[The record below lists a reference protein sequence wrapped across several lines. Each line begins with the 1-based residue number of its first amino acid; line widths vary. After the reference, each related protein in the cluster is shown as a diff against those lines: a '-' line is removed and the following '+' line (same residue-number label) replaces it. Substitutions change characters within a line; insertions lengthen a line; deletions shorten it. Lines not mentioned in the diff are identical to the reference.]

1 MRRKQGVSLGTT
13 LMVVSIVA
21 MLGLAL
27 AASNITHLGLM
38 VRSNN
43 ATLALDQ
50 ARSAV
55 DIALA
60 HLYTD
65 KAYGTNSETVTSQGP
80 DQSAGW
86 VTFDSAEAARLGVSL
101 SLNNLS
107 QNGSNLAPD
116 GQVVPQQGAYL
127 VGVGK
132 ANGVTRTVRA
142 VVFLPP
148 YPYAASSDGAIVSLG
163 NLVVG
168 SLQAG
173 QSAATAADQLQPAD
187 IASNDGSGQA
197 IDLGPGSTIQGS
209 LRAVGGVQ
217 VAPGTVVGGKR
228 LTGQAPLKVPD
239 MQVDS
244 YDPQTLGQLS
254 STLQASYP
262 QSATFTGAV
271 RRDGNVSVTGDLAL
285 TQALVFV
292 KGDLTISGS
301 VTGEG
306 ILVATGDITIG
317 GQTQMQSNN
326 RVAMLSKGKITLA
339 GSGPASST
347 LRGLVYAENGVSSQQ
362 LSVQGA
368 VVARNPQ
375 PVQMTD
381 TRLLGDGA
389 LLQAPFDI
397 RPNPPVTDPPTF
409 LLGGGSLLDASGPS
423 AGAHITDSARAA
435 ALANGESSYDIIEVR
450 ITPNADGTFA
460 LSYET
465 TTHSSS
471 GPPTVSPTAT
481 YTHLWPNELELAL
494 TTGRDPAPGVT
505 ALPALGVKPTDL
517 PSVDPVPYDPG
528 SAGPGPGIFQL
539 SADPSQLL
547 PLEDRAR
554 VLLWRED

>member
-38 VRSNN
+38 ARSNN

-65 KAYGTNSETVTSQGP
+65 KAYGTNSETVACQGP
-80 DQSAGW
+80 EQSAGW
-86 VTFDSAEAARLGVSL
+86 VTFDPVEAGRLGVSQ

-107 QNGSNLAPD
+107 ENGSTLASD
-116 GQVVPQQGAYL
+116 GQVVPQQAAYL

-168 SLQAG
+168 SLKAG
-173 QSAATAADQLQPAD
+173 GTPADPLEPAD
-187 IASNDGSGQA
+187 IASNDASSQA
-197 IDLGPGSTIQGS
+197 ISLGPGSNVHGS
-209 LRAVGGVQ
+209 LRAVGGLQ

-228 LTGQAPLKVPD
+228 LTGQSPLKVPD

-244 YDPQTLGQLS
+244 FDPQVLGQLS
-254 STLQASYP
+254 STLRPSYS
-262 QSATFTGAV
+262 QSTTFTGAV
-271 RRDGNVSVTGDLAL
+271 RRDGDVTVTGDLTL
-285 TQALVFV
+285 VQSLVFV
-292 KGDLTISGS
+292 QGDLTIAGS
-301 VTGEG
+301 VSGDG

-317 GQTQMQSNN
+317 GQAQMQSSN
-326 RVAMLSKGKITLA
+326 RVALLSKGKITLA
-339 GSGPASST
+339 GNGPASSD
-347 LRGLVYAENGVSSQQ
+347 LRGLVYAENGLSTQQ

-381 TRLLGDGA
+381 TRLLGDGKI
-389 LLQAPFDI
+389 LQPPFDI
-397 RPNPPVTDPPTF
+397 LTNPPPQPPE
-409 LLGGGSLLDASGPS
+409 LLIGGGMLAETG
-423 AGAHITDSARAA
+423 SARVADVAA
-435 ALANGESSYDIIEVR
+435 AAGGGPLTRLWISSG
-450 ITPNADGTFA
+450 ADGTFT
-460 LSYET
+460 LSYIT
-465 TTHSSS
+465 TT
-471 GPPTVSPTAT
+471 G
-481 YTHLWPNELELAL
+481 
-494 TTGRDPAPGVT
+494 GVT
-505 ALPALGVKPTDL
+505 APQETLNGLWPEDLTEVLQGTLGLSDEETR
-517 PSVDPVPYDPG
+517 SFDPVQSSV
-528 SAGPGPGIFQL
+528 SAGPAPGIFQL
-539 SADPSQLL
+539 SADPSALL

-554 VLLWRED
+554 VLLWKED

>member
-1 MRRKQGVSLGTT
+1 MAADSNLWHNPCMRREQGVSLGTT

-27 AASNITHLGLM
+27 AASSITHLGLM
-38 VRSNN
+38 ARSNN

-65 KAYGTNSETVTSQGP
+65 KAYGTSGETVTSQGP

-86 VTFDSAEAARLGVSL
+86 VTFDPVEAARLGVSQ

-107 QNGSNLAPD
+107 QNGSSLAPD

-132 ANGVTRTVRA
+132 ANGVTRSVRV

-173 QSAATAADQLQPAD
+173 QSAATPPDQLQPAD

-262 QSATFTGAV
+262 QSTTFTGAV
-271 RRDGNVSVTGDLAL
+271 RRDGDVSVTGDLAL

-292 KGDLTISGS
+292 KGDLSIAGS

-326 RVAMLSKGKITLA
+326 RVAMLSKGKVTLA
-339 GSGPASST
+339 GSGPASSD
-347 LRGLVYAENGVSSQQ
+347 LRGLVYAENGISTQQ

-368 VVARNPQ
+368 VVARSPR
-375 PVQMTD
+375 PVELTD
-381 TRLLGDGA
+381 TRVLGDGA
-389 LLQAPFDI
+389 LLQPPFDV
-397 RPNPPVTDPPTF
+397 RTNPPPDPPEL
-409 LLGGGSLLDASGPS
+409 LLGGGLMAEAGS
-423 AGAHITDSARAA
+423 AGAADVSQAA
-435 ALANGESSYDIIEVR
+435 GTGPLTRLWVSPG
-450 ITPNADGTFA
+450 ADGTFT
-460 LSYET
+460 LSYIT
-465 TTHSSS
+465 TPAQGTPSEPQVTLS
-471 GPPTVSPTAT
+471 G
-481 YTHLWPNELELAL
+481 LWPEQLSQQLLSMGLLEAGL
-494 TTGRDPAPGVT
+494 RSFDPP
-505 ALPALGVKPTDL
+505 L
-517 PSVDPVPYDPG
+517 PG
-528 SAGPGPGIFQL
+528 SGSGAAPGIFQL